1 MLRPLGPVSQFQ
13 PVPCASG
20 SVRRREGIIPQGII
34 QASASGRMTAPRA
47 PHRCYQFSLTPEGFF
62 RDRRCRRTRVR
73 PSARFFSELDLHR
86 LRASQPLPARSN
98 TGRKRPQTKRSFP
111 ELLRMYR
118 HVSGRATACTGVP
131 SRNEGSS
138 RSRSTAAAWIHLANS
153 PGRAIGSTGYTP
165 IGREASCGLPI

>member
-20 SVRRREGIIPQGII
+20 SFRRREGIIPQGII
-34 QASASGRMTAPRA
+34 RASASGRMTAPRRTA
-47 PHRCYQFSLTPEGFF
+47 SMLSIFF
-62 RDRRCRRTRVR
+62 HTGRLLSGSTVSSDPRKAVS
-73 PSARFFSELDLHR
+73 PIFSELDLHR
-86 LRASQPLPARSN
+86 LRASRPLPARSN

-138 RSRSTAAAWIHLANS
+138 RSRSTASAWTHLANN
-153 PGRAIGSTGYTP
+153 PARAIGSTGYTP
-165 IGREASCGLPI
+165 IDREASCGSPK